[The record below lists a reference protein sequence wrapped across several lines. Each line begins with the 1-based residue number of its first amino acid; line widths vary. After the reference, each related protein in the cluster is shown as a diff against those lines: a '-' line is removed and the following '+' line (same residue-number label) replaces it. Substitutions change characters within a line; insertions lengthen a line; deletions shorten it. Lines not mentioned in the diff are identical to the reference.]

1 MNDVWLALPTPSL
14 LQDAHGQVMQVNP
27 AWERFDGRGAHHLQ
41 GLRAGSLISPE
52 DPAQHEAQDQRLRLT
67 GQALTYLASRSI
79 SGSEAVRLQVHKALL
94 HPDEPTASPIV
105 TSVSDVTALLQAQEA
120 MAQARDAALQ
130 ASMARSEFMANVS
143 HELRTPL
150 QAIIGFSQLG
160 QRRARQDEVLA
171 GLFTDV
177 FDAGE
182 RMLRLVND
190 LLDLAKSEQA
200 HLPMAFEFVDLRGLV
215 REVVRELRLLS
226 EARSLTV
233 TSQLGPAPLMAGVD
247 PGRFQQ
253 VVRNVLANA
262 IRFSPLG
269 AEVTLTAD
277 VDPSVGITLSVADRG
292 PGIPEGEL
300 ELIFDAFVQSS
311 RTRDGSGGT
320 GLGLAI
326 CRRIMQAHGG
336 HIHAALRPDGGSV
349 FHITLPAALHRE
361 PSEQSDVVDI
371 TQAFEG
377 PFVPP
382 PAKL

>member
-1 MNDVWLALPTPSL
+1 MNNVWLALPTPSL

-27 AWERFDGRGAHHLQ
+27 AWERFDGRSAESLR
-41 GLRAGSLISPE
+41 GLRAGELISPE
-52 DPAQHEAQDQRLRLT
+52 DPVQHEAQDERLRLT
-67 GQALTYLASRSI
+67 GQALTYLASR
-79 SGSEAVRLQVHKALL
+79 GVAGGEAVRLQVHKALL
-94 HPDEPTASPIV
+94 HADEPSESPIV

-130 ASMARSEFMANVS
+130 ASMARSEFMANIS

-200 HLPMAFEFVDLRGLV
+200 HLPMAFEFIDLRGLV
-215 REVVRELRLLS
+215 RQVVRELRLLS
-226 EARSLTV
+226 EARNLTV
-233 TSQLGPAPLMAGVD
+233 TTQLGPAPLMAGVD

-277 VDPSVGITLSVADRG
+277 VDPAVGITLSVADRG
-292 PGIPEGEL
+292 PGIPEAEL
-300 ELIFDAFVQSS
+300 EHIFDAFVQSS

-326 CRRIMQAHGG
+326 CRRILQAHGG
-336 HIHAALRPDGGSV
+336 RIHATLRAEGGSV

-361 PSEQSDVVDI
+361 PEEPSDVVDI

-382 PAKL
+382 PAPN

>member
-14 LQDAHGQVMQVNP
+14 LQDAHGRVIQVNP
-27 AWERFDGRGAHHLQ
+27 AWERFDGRPAAQLVGQ
-41 GLRAGSLISPE
+41 QAGVLISPD
-52 DPAQHEAQDQRLRLT
+52 DPDLHEAQDERLRLT
-67 GQALTYLASRSI
+67 GQALTYLAAR
-79 SGSEAVRLQVHKALL
+79 GAGDVEVVRLQVHKALL
-94 HPDEPTASPIV
+94 QPEFPAQSPIV
-105 TSVSDVTALLQAQEA
+105 TSVSDVTTLLQAQEA
-120 MAQARDAALQ
+120 MAEARDAALQ

-171 GLFTDV
+171 GLFGDV
-177 FDAGE
+177 FAAGE

-200 HLPMAFEFVDLRGLV
+200 HLPMTFEFVDLRGLV

-226 EARSLTV
+226 EARDLTV
-233 TSQLGPAPLMAGVD
+233 TTQLGPAPLMAGVD

-269 AEVTLTAD
+269 AEVTITAD
-277 VDPSVGITLSVADRG
+277 VDPAVGITVSVADRG
-292 PGIPEGEL
+292 PGIPEAEL
-300 ELIFDAFVQSS
+300 ERIFDAFVQSS

-326 CRRIMQAHGG
+326 CRRILQAHGG
-336 HIHAALRPDGGSV
+336 HIHAALRADGGSV
-349 FHITLPAALHRE
+349 FHVTLPAALHRE
-361 PSEQSDVVDI
+361 PSEQSDLVDI

-382 PAKL
+382 PSQP

>member
-1 MNDVWLALPTPSL
+1 MNNVWLALPTPSL
-14 LQDAHGQVMQVNP
+14 LQDAQGQVMQVNP
-27 AWERFDGRGAHHLQ
+27 AWERFDGRSAESLS
-41 GLRAGSLISPE
+41 GLRAGELISPE
-52 DPAQHEAQDQRLRLT
+52 DPVQHEAQDERLRLT
-67 GQALTYLASRSI
+67 GQALTYLASR
-79 SGSEAVRLQVHKALL
+79 GAAGGETVRLQVHKALL
-94 HPDEPTASPIV
+94 DAEEPSRSPIV

-120 MAQARDAALQ
+120 MTQARDAALQ
-130 ASMARSEFMANVS
+130 ASMARSEFMANIS

-200 HLPMAFEFVDLRGLV
+200 ELPMAFEFVDLRGLV
-215 REVVRELRLLS
+215 RQVVRELRLLS
-226 EARSLTV
+226 EARNLTV

-262 IRFSPLG
+262 IRFSPLDS
-269 AEVTLTAD
+269 EITLTAD
-277 VDPSVGITLSVADRG
+277 VDPTVGITLSVADRG

-300 ELIFDAFVQSS
+300 ERIFDAFVQSS

-326 CRRIMQAHGG
+326 CRRILQAHGG
-336 HIHAALRPDGGSV
+336 RIHAALRPEGGSV
-349 FHITLPAALHRE
+349 FHITLPAALRHEAEE
-361 PSEQSDVVDI
+361 PSDVVDI

-382 PAKL
+382 PAST